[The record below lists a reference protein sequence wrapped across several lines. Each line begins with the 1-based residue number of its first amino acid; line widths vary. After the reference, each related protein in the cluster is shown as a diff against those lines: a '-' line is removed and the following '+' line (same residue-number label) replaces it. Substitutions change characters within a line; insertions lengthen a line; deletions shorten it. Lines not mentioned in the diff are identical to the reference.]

1 MAIASLDRSRNI
13 SLIRQLFEQLQTKI
27 LDGVLSEGYRL
38 PSTRLMAEELGVSRN
53 VVLEAYDQLL
63 AEGYVESRSGS
74 GTFVAEGAIYL
85 NKEAPVLE
93 PIGHVGF
100 KPLNPKGVDFRS
112 GLPDLRLFP
121 INLWL
126 RLTREV
132 YQEVTPAQLA
142 YGSPEGRM
150 ELREAIANYVR
161 IHRGVKCHPEQIL
174 ITGGTTQAIGLISR
188 LLLHEDNKCA
198 VLEDP
203 ITFDIQQIIEGF
215 GGIIHP
221 VPIDDQGLVTAR
233 LPENLKPRFI
243 YVTPSHQFPLGVTM
257 PIQRRIQL
265 LEYARKTDSYI
276 LEDDYD
282 SEFRYDAMPVNSI
295 QGIDPGRVVYVGTFS
310 KTLCP
315 SLRIGYIIFPT
326 ELIEKG
332 RMLKWFTDLHNATMD
347 QLVLARF
354 LKQGHFNRYVMRMKK
369 VQKQKRVF
377 IENKLKEVFKDN
389 VVLLGSATGLHLAV
403 TFPGVRFTPDLL
415 KTIEKS
421 GVKIYPVEEHTIN
434 KGVYQDTIILG
445 YGLLDNAQIEQGLHG
460 LAKVITTV
468 MDQC

>member
-1 MAIASLDRSRNI
+1 MPIATVDRSRNMP
-13 SLIRQLFEQLQTKI
+13 LIRQLFEQLQAKI
-27 LDGVLSEGYRL
+27 LEGILPEGYRL
-38 PSTRLMAEELGVSRN
+38 PSTRLMAEELGISRN
-53 VVLEAYDQLL
+53 VVLEAYDQLI
-63 AEGYVESRSGS
+63 AEGYIESRPGS
-74 GTFVAEGAIYL
+74 GTFVAEGAIY
-85 NKEAPVLE
+85 KHKGKPVLE
-93 PIGHVGF
+93 SIGHVGF
-100 KPLNPKGVDFRS
+100 KPLNPKAIDFRS

-150 ELREAIANYVR
+150 ELREAIADYVR

-188 LLLHEDNKCA
+188 LLLHGDNKHA

-203 ITFDIQQIIEGF
+203 ITVDIQQIIRGF
-215 GGIIHP
+215 GGIIHS
-221 VPIDDQGLVTAR
+221 VPIDDMGLVTER
-233 LPENLKPRFI
+233 LPGNLKPRFI
-243 YVTPSHQFPLGVTM
+243 YVTPSHQFPLGITM

-265 LEYARKTDSYI
+265 LEYARQTNAYI

-295 QGIDPGRVVYVGTFS
+295 QGVDPNRVIYVGTFS

-326 ELIEKG
+326 ELIEQG
-332 RMLKWFTDLHNATMD
+332 RMLKWFTDLHNATTD

-354 LKQGHFNRYVMRMKK
+354 LSRGHFNRYVIRMKK

-377 IENKLKEVFKDN
+377 IEKKLKEIFKDN
-389 VVLLGSATGLHLAV
+389 INLPGATGLHLAV
-403 TFPGVRFTPDLL
+403 TFPGVQFTQHLL
-415 KTIEKS
+415 EKLES
-421 GVKIYPVEEHTIN
+421 TGVKVYPVEEHSIK
-434 KGVYQDTIILG
+434 KGVYEDTIILG
-445 YGLLDNAQIEQGLHG
+445 YGLLDKAQIEKGLQR
-460 LAKVITTV
+460 LADVI
-468 MDQC
+468 MGSGFHS